1 MTQRGLDLVSPRAP
15 VELPANNAITYWN
28 LFLLKSTSLNSFAL
42 VCGLPGEEEEE
53 EGKGVRRRYVGC
65 TELFYGTCSMV
76 LAGSFELQRE
86 IRPYM
91 VSVDLDS
98 TKINK

>member
-1 MTQRGLDLVSPRAP
+1 MAYRGKKKKKR
-15 VELPANNAITYWN
+15 
-28 LFLLKSTSLNSFAL
+28 
-42 VCGLPGEEEEE
+42 G
-53 EGKGVRRRYVGC
+53 GVRRRYVVC

>member
-1 MTQRGLDLVSPRAP
+1 M
-15 VELPANNAITYWN
+15 ELPANNAITYWN

-76 LAGSFELQRE
+76 LAAVFLELQRKL
-86 IRPYM
+86 RPYM
-91 VSVDLDS
+91 VFVDLDS